1 MLPFKEIE
9 KRFHLSPITYH
20 LRTMPIDE
28 LALPKDLTAQEE
40 QLTRVELQNRR
51 GLKNEMISDLTQGKY
66 LTILAVETEDALTQ
80 QEYFTLLAALKTNH
94 GVLAM
99 QTAFAAPIPVEPDYR
114 CDLHLTAHLRLEK
127 QEAVPETEELL

>member
-1 MLPFKEIE
+1 
-9 KRFHLSPITYH
+9 
-20 LRTMPIDE
+20 MPIDE
-28 LALPKDLTAQEE
+28 FALPKDLTAQEE

-66 LTILAVETEDALTQ
+66 LTILAVETEDALTP
-80 QEYFTLLAALKTNH
+80 QEYFTLLAALKTDH

-114 CDLHLTAHLRLEK
+114 CDLHMTAHLRLEK
-127 QEAVPETEELL
+127 QQEVLPETEEP